1 MNPKSIKYLLSVLSI
16 FVVVSCGSSGD
27 TNVASPGE
35 LAPLTAP
42 SGTDNFGA
50 TTSTLLTGTCP
61 SSPFISDNATLGGNT
76 LCAIT
81 GPITSDLTLTTD
93 VMYRLSG
100 LVDVGKDMGGNG
112 QKAGGVSAT
121 LTIPAGVTL
130 AQKTPDDYLV
140 VQRGSKIIA
149 NGTRSKPIRFTAA
162 SAIDGSLTNPDT
174 ASGLWGGIVIL
185 GKAPIN
191 KCAAANLNTADC
203 ERVVEGST
211 TAIMGGATPTDN
223 SGVLNFVRVEYAGKE
238 IFPGNELNGITFGGV
253 GSGTS
258 VDYVQVHNNQDDC
271 VEFFGGTVNVKHL
284 VCTNAG
290 DDNLDIDWGYQG
302 KMQFVVV
309 KQKVGTGDHI
319 VESDNTNS
327 DASVGYLTEP
337 RSQPMVANF
346 TFIGGGVD
354 EPLKYKEGVSGIY
367 INGIVVN
374 QTAKD
379 LIDGT
384 FAETIQD
391 GALTD
396 KIAHHS
402 IFFDSAETGQ
412 PTALDATLVT
422 YGDDTSVTKPAFAT
436 SLNSRSTNLTVGTNT
451 LVDTYFLGNAESAV
465 PSAFATGQKNAMCEV
480 GTHAAGAAPKSGLC
494 GAGTDV
500 SDTNTPDYTYAVDT
514 FFSATNYIGAFAPGS
529 DVENNWAAGWTI
541 GLFADPACP
550 AGTLESGI
558 LQGRKVCD
566 LSGIVK
572 DDLTL
577 VAGNYYKLDG
587 KVQIGVDVGADGTAT
602 NGDTATLT
610 VNPGVTIFGESGND
624 YLVVMRGSD
633 INAVGTKS
641 APIIMTGKQD
651 ILGQADV
658 NSTRGLWGGL
668 VILGQAPINKCTYTN
683 GVKAVPCQKE
693 VEGSAGDVMG
703 GEIPADS
710 SGSLKYVR
718 VQYAGYE
725 IFPGNELNGI
735 TFGGVGN
742 GTSVEYVQV
751 HNNADD
757 CVEFF
762 GGTVDVKRL
771 ICTGAGDDNLD
782 IDWGYQGRL
791 QHVLIQQS
799 NDTGDHIVE
808 SDNTNSDTRAGVVYL
823 TEPRS
828 NPIVANFTFISR
840 GHDEVFKLK
849 EGVSG
854 QYYNGVAAVLNAASG
869 LQKGCIET
877 TYTAQTIADGATT
890 PNFSFNSVAFD
901 CPSFVTVDADTA
913 GGKTASDV
921 ETIVKAGSN
930 NLYGANSGG
939 GNYVN
944 NLGKELNSSNALV
957 YSGNGVAINGPTE
970 TAATVT
976 AIPSAYNTDSFFD
989 TTTHI
994 GAVSGP
1000 TDDWYKVW
1008 TVPGSIK
1015 LN

>member
-1 MNPKSIKYLLSVLSI
+1 
-16 FVVVSCGSSGD
+16 
-27 TNVASPGE
+27 
-35 LAPLTAP
+35 
-42 SGTDNFGA
+42 
-50 TTSTLLTGTCP
+50 
-61 SSPFISDNATLGGNT
+61 
-76 LCAIT
+76 
-81 GPITSDLTLTTD
+81 
-93 VMYRLSG
+93 
-100 LVDVGKDMGGNG
+100 
-112 QKAGGVSAT
+112 
-121 LTIPAGVTL
+121 
-130 AQKTPDDYLV
+130 
-140 VQRGSKIIA
+140 
-149 NGTRSKPIRFTAA
+149 
-162 SAIDGSLTNPDT
+162 
-174 ASGLWGGIVIL
+174 
-185 GKAPIN
+185 
-191 KCAAANLNTADC
+191 
-203 ERVVEGST
+203 
-211 TAIMGGATPTDN
+211 MGGATPTDN
-223 SGVLNFVRVEYAGKE
+223 SGKLNFVRVEYAGKE

-253 GSGTS
+253 GSGTE

-309 KQKVGTGDHI
+309 KQKVGAGDHI
-319 VESDNTNS
+319 VESDNTS
-327 DASVGYLTEP
+327 SSGDYKTEP

-346 TFIGGGVD
+346 TFIGGGAD

-374 QTAKD
+374 QASAN
-379 LIDGT
+379 LIEGT
-384 FAETIQD
+384 NKETTED
-391 GALTD
+391 AALTD

-402 IFFDSAETGQ
+402 IFFDSAKTGQ
-412 PTALDATLVT
+412 PTTLN
-422 YGDDTSVTKPAFAT
+422 DTVVAFDSSVTAAAFAT
-436 SLNSRSTNLTVGTNT
+436 SLTDRSTNLTIGTNT
-451 LVDTYFLGNAESAV
+451 LVDTYFLGSSESAV
-465 PSAFATGQKNAMCEV
+465 PSAFSVSQKNAMCAI
-480 GTHAAGAAPKSGLC
+480 GTHTAPTTTNLC
-494 GAGTDV
+494 PSVSNTGTAQNP
-500 SDTNTPDYTYAVDT
+500 SYTYAVDT
-514 FFSATNYIGAFAPGS
+514 FFSATDYIGAFAPGS
-529 DVENNWAAGWTI
+529 DVENNWASGWTI
-541 GLFADPACP
+541 GLFTDPACP
-550 AGTLESGI
+550 AGTLESGV

-566 LSGIVK
+566 LNGVIK

-587 KVQIGVDVGADGTAT
+587 KVQIGVDVGADGTAA
-602 NGDTATLT
+602 NGDAAVLT
-610 VNPGVTIFGESGND
+610 INPGVTIFGESGND

-641 APIIMTGKQD
+641 APIVMTGKLD
-651 ILGQADV
+651 ILGQANV

-668 VILGQAPINKCTYTN
+668 VILGQSPINKCTYTN
-683 GVKAVPCQKE
+683 GVKAVPCEKE

-869 LQKGCIET
+869 LTKGCIET

-901 CPSFVTVDADTA
+901 CPSFVTVDSDTA
-913 GGKTASDV
+913 GGATASDV

-930 NLYGANSGG
+930 NLYGASSGG
-939 GNYVN
+939 GSYANSLSGVVN
-944 NLGKELNSSNALV
+944 GSA
-957 YSGNGVAINGPTE
+957 E

-994 GAVSGP
+994 GAVSGA